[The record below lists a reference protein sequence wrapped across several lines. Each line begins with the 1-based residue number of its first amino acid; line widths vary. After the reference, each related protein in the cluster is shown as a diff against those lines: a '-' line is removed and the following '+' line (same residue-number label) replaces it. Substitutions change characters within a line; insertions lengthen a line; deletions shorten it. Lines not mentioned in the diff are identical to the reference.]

1 MPPAWHPGPPGGRY
15 PRVPAARG
23 VAGSGR
29 PVRPTADPRD
39 KEQTVPGEN
48 LTRQEAAER
57 AALVAVESYDVE
69 LDLTRGDRV
78 FASRTTIT
86 FTARE
91 GASTFVDLIA
101 DAVHEIRLNGE
112 PVDTHAWDGARIAVD
127 GLAERNELVVVADA
141 RYMNTGEGLH
151 RFVDP
156 VDSEVYLYS
165 QFEVADSRRVFAVLE
180 QPDLKA
186 TFRFTVR
193 APRHWTVVSN
203 SPTPEPE
210 PTPDFHDAAVWR
222 FAPTPRI
229 PSYITAIIAGPYH
242 RVTGELSSSDG
253 RTIPLGVF
261 CRTSL

>member
-57 AALVAVESYDVE
+57 AALVAVESYDVD

-86 FTARE
+86 FTARD

-101 DAVHEIRLNGE
+101 DAVHEIELN
-112 PVDTHAWDGARIAVD
+112 R
-127 GLAERNELVVVADA
+127 
-141 RYMNTGEGLH
+141 
-151 RFVDP
+151 
-156 VDSEVYLYS
+156 SE
-165 QFEVADSRRVFAVLE
+165 ERRVGKE
-180 QPDLKA
+180 
-186 TFRFTVR
+186 
-193 APRHWTVVSN
+193 
-203 SPTPEPE
+203 
-210 PTPDFHDAAVWR
+210 
-222 FAPTPRI
+222 
-229 PSYITAIIAGPYH
+229 
-242 RVTGELSSSDG
+242 
-253 RTIPLGVF
+253 
-261 CRTSL
+261 CRSR